1 MRPQPVSLTTSA
13 DVALEKRRK
22 DEASVLFMS
31 DFCLHKKNFIHVGR
45 QYIRLSLE
53 KDVGSFPVSD
63 LRTL

>member
-1 MRPQPVSLTTSA
+1 MRPQPVSFSTSA
-13 DVALEKRRK
+13 AVALEKRRK

-31 DFCLHKKNFIHVGR
+31 DFCLHKKNFKHAGR

-53 KDVGSFPVSD
+53 KDIGSFSVSD